1 MTMRGSALL
10 NKQANRESMQRTR
23 ALFEERLLSKD
34 ERYQA
39 YCGRVGWH
47 LVPGLF

>member
-1 MTMRGSALL
+1 MLIISDSALVW
-10 NKQANRESMQRTR
+10 R
-23 ALFEERLLSKD
+23 ALFEERLLRQD